1 MRPNPQGARVKDGFG
16 TMESL
21 GLALAVPVGHVVVL
35 CALGTYSYYFVLG
48 RYLDRTT
55 HLLPWVW
62 KHILV
67 NPEYYYS
74 FTQWY
79 PISILA
85 GLLVG
90 VVSFSAFALTRPKPE

>member
-1 MRPNPQGARVKDGFG
+1 MRPNFRGVRVRDGTG
-16 TMESL
+16 MMVAI
-21 GLALAVPVGHVVVL
+21 GVALAVPVGHFL
-35 CALGTYSYYFVLG
+35 ALLALGTYSYYFDLG

-79 PISILA
+79 QISILA

-90 VVSFSAFALTRPKPE
+90 VVSFAAFALARSRPE